1 MTKLFKG
8 TPSNN
13 TLAVFFSLIGIP
25 FSPFPR
31 LLLSVHY
38 AADFILVKIKMR
50 T

>member
-1 MTKLFKG
+1 MTKLFKW

-13 TLAVFFSLIGIP
+13 TLAVF

-50 T
+50 A